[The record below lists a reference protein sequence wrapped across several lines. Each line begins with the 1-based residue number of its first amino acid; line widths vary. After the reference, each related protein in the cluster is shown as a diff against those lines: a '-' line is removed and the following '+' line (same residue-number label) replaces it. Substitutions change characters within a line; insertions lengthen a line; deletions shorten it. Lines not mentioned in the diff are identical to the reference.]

1 MSAKTQDID
10 EKKPHYLR
18 KHQEPQ
24 QPNGQ
29 ILSQSYQVFRKP
41 NSQKSQYIF
50 ISCLVGIPYDP
61 RILFFLDRCLSF
73 LKKQTKKDILHS
85 FLFKKKKL
93 HKAKNSIFWFY
104 FLFRLLSFLL
114 KTTTSFPAAAILSPW
129 IN

>member
-18 KHQEPQ
+18 NHQEPQ

-85 FLFKKKKL
+85 FLFKKKKIAQGQKFQTYSGSTFSL
-93 HKAKNSIFWFY
+93 VS
-104 FLFRLLSFLL
+104 
-114 KTTTSFPAAAILSPW
+114 
-129 IN
+129 